1 MQDGIKPSGCPVG
14 ACSLGQVGDGQARRL
29 YRPAEAGRK
38 RLQPPAY
45 AETVAT
51 SSFRP
56 GPMVELSEIFLM

>member
-1 MQDGIKPSGCPVG
+1 MQDLIKPPGCPVG
-14 ACSLGQVGDGQARRL
+14 ACSLGQVGSGRTRRL

-38 RLQPPAY
+38 RFIPPAY